1 MRYLGVENQIT
12 QPLYD
17 TVQLAVAAVAQT
29 ASFFV
34 VPLNG
39 ILAGVFVKTYSHT
52 NLVQAGRLEKGIELT
67 IKGISFFVRD
77 VATDGAVVSFA
88 DYLSVYNISHLNLLI
103 GQQSFFRMTL
113 PEIAPAAAEINYFS
127 NIAPAP
133 TEFKATKGIGTVR
146 NYFPIDN
153 HLVLEDQES
162 IQVDVEVE
170 SAIVAVTDITLMLH
184 GDMTRPVR

>member
-12 QPLYD
+12 QPIYD
-17 TVQLAVAAVAQT
+17 TVQLPIAAVAQT

-39 ILAGVFVKTYSHT
+39 ILAGAVVKTYSHT
-52 NLVQAGRLEKGIELT
+52 NLVQAGRLEKGLELT

-77 VATDGAVVSFA
+77 TATGGAVVSFA

-113 PEIAPAAAEINYFS
+113 PHIAPAAAEINYFS
-127 NIAPAP
+127 NIVAAA
-133 TEFKATKGIGTVR
+133 TEFKAWKGIGTVK
-146 NYFPIDN
+146 NYFPLDN
-153 HLVLEDQES
+153 PLVLEDQES
-162 IQVDVEVE
+162 IQVDVEIE